1 MEIIAHSMSKSQTTA
16 QFNFVAPIYPAL
28 EHLVFGSHLDDAR
41 QAFFEDVLKANRV
54 LLVGEGNGRFLKA
67 LVARKSAGFIKVVEK
82 SSVMIHLAKKR
93 AGASRKVALEFI
105 EADFR
110 LCQPG
115 KEFDCIVTHFFLD
128 QFNPPAQLAIIEKF
142 AGLTTEDGTWI
153 NVDFVPA
160 RTLRGGLLMWLQYAF
175 FRVVSRIEAKRCFDE
190 SLAATQSGWTIAK
203 NIPYLGGLVVAKRY
217 RKGLVPAM
225 SGDTVDFKS

>member
-1 MEIIAHSMSKSQTTA
+1 MEIIAHSMSKS

-67 LVARKSAGFIKVVEK
+67 LIARKSAGFIKVAEK

-93 AGASRKVALEFI
+93 AGASRNVALEFI

-128 QFNPPAQLAIIEKF
+128 QFNPGA
-142 AGLTTEDGTWI
+142 
-153 NVDFVPA
+153 A
-160 RTLRGGLLMWLQYAF
+160 RYH
-175 FRVVSRIEAKRCFDE
+175 
-190 SLAATQSGWTIAK
+190 
-203 NIPYLGGLVVAKRY
+203 
-217 RKGLVPAM
+217 
-225 SGDTVDFKS
+225 